1 MQGMDMQQQTAQAAQ
16 MMERLNNLG
25 ADIQE
30 LKAMLVSVISMQR
43 DMAHMDE
50 KVRRLFALADANGPE
65 VAKIDK
71 RLTSLERW
79 HKVVGALAIAS
90 IGLVGWGINRIE
102 YLYKMDTRISVLE
115 LIVNGQSIERTM
127 EAPKIVGHK

>member
-1 MQGMDMQQQTAQAAQ
+1 MAGADMEQTAQAAQ

-30 LKAMLVSVISMQR
+30 LKVMLVSVISMQR

-50 KVRRLFALADANGPE
+50 KVRRLFVLADANGPE

-127 EAPKIVGHK
+127 EAPKIAGPK